1 VAQNYYISPQ
11 MKDVRRYFLC
21 ALVLN
26 LLAFTAFSQITDGF
40 EDGNFLSS
48 PAWLGDDSVFT
59 VVDVSG
65 DKQLRSTKSIPS
77 TSFYLATPSA
87 QAQEGQWEFFTSLQ
101 FNTSSAN
108 YVDVYL
114 TADQS
119 NLLAANLNGYFVRIG
134 GTTDEVSLFKKVNG
148 AATKII
154 DGADGITNASVNNL
168 KIKVTRTATG
178 DWKLERDNTG
188 FGSTYVQEGII
199 NDVTLNTSAF
209 FGVAITQST
218 ASFILKHFFDDFYVG
233 PIILDVTPP
242 QLVSA
247 VAIGSLGVDVLFN
260 EPLDLTSAELL
271 TNYMFSPGLT
281 VMPSQL
287 DAVNPALVHVFLW
300 PQGMTNG
307 TTYQLTTSSIADVNG
322 NVSGN
327 QTLSFS
333 FLIAEN
339 PLPGDVIINEFMCDP
354 SPTVGMPEVEY
365 IEVYNTSSK
374 YFDLTGWKIGDASSD
389 GTIQSG
395 WLYPGSYRILCASA
409 NVDTFNTITGVAV
422 TSFPSLNNTGDDIV
436 LKDASGVELDRI
448 SFTTDWY
455 KDINKADGGFSI
467 ERINPNDPCS
477 AEDNWRATESILG
490 GTPEQ
495 INSVFDDS
503 PDTTPPTIAQLIAL
517 PPNYLEVYF
526 SEGMDSTLLANANY
540 SVNPYLNLQAV
551 YVLGPHPNK
560 VTLQYADNFE
570 PSKTYNLFV
579 ENVADCWI
587 NAANLNGV
595 FSLPEEAAPGDVVIN
610 EILFDPYTGGYDWIE
625 VYNASNKVIDLKDW
639 QLANFDDDTI
649 ANFKSVNAHFYLQPN
664 AYAVLGKD
672 SAFVLQNYPAVVP
685 GTFVY
690 CETPSFNI
698 DSSTVYL
705 LQGNLLMDAVS
716 YTEEWHFKLLDETD
730 GVSLER
736 IDPSGASNDSFN
748 WHSAAEAIGFGT
760 PGGRNS
766 QYYPVV
772 TNGEFHFNSPT
783 VSPDSDGFEDVLQ
796 VSYNMSEPGLLG
808 TFTIFDDRGR
818 VVRTLFQ
825 SELLASSGS
834 FTWDGT
840 TDDQVKASIGPYV
853 AVFQAFNV
861 DGGLYFTQ
869 KKAFVVAGKI

>member
-1 VAQNYYISPQ
+1 

-26 LLAFTAFSQITDGF
+26 LLAFTAFSQITDDF
-40 EDGNFLSS
+40 EDGNFLSA

-65 DKQLRSTKSIPS
+65 DKQLRSNKTIPS
-77 TSFYLATPSA
+77 TSFYLATPST

-119 NLLAANLNGYFVRIG
+119 NLMAANLNGYFVRIG
-134 GTTDEVSLFKKVNG
+134 GTTDEISLFKKVNG
-148 AATKII
+148 VATKII
-154 DGADGITNASVNNL
+154 DGTDGITNTSVNNL
-168 KIKVTRTATG
+168 KIKVTRTSLG
-178 DWKLERDNTG
+178 DWKLARDVTG
-188 FGSTYVQEGII
+188 TGNSFFQEGVI
-199 NDVTLNTSAF
+199 NDVALSTSAF
-209 FGVAITQST
+209 FGVSVTQST

-247 VAIGSLGVDVLFN
+247 VAVGPTGVDVLFN
-260 EPLDLTSAELL
+260 EPLNVASAELL
-271 TNYMFSPGLT
+271 TNYLFSPGLT

-287 DAVNPALVHVFLW
+287 DAVNPALVHVQLW
-300 PQGMTNG
+300 TPGMTNG

-327 QTLSFS
+327 QTVSFV
-333 FLIAEN
+333 FLTAEN

-354 SPTVGMPEVEY
+354 SPVVGMPEVEY
-365 IEVYNTSSK
+365 IEVYNKSSK
-374 YFDLTGWKIGDASSD
+374 YFDLSGWKIGDASSD
-389 GTIQSG
+389 GTVQDG
-395 WLYPGSYRILCASA
+395 WLYPGSYRILCATA

-422 TSFPSLNNTGDDIV
+422 TSFPSLNNSGDDIV
-436 LKDASGVELDRI
+436 LKDANGIELDRI
-448 SFTTDWY
+448 SFTDDWY
-455 KDINKADGGFSI
+455 KDINKAEGGFSI

-477 AEDNWRATESILG
+477 AEDNWRATESING

-503 PDTTPPTIAQLIAL
+503 PDTTPPTITQLIAL

-540 SVNPYLNLQAV
+540 MVNPILNLQAV
-551 YVLGPHPNK
+551 YVLGAYPNK

-595 FSLPEEAAPGDVVIN
+595 FSLPEAAAPGDVVIN

-649 ANFKSVNAHFYLQPN
+649 ANFKSVNTHFYLQPN
-664 AYAVLGKD
+664 SYGVLGKD
-672 SAFVLQNYPAVVP
+672 SAFVLQNYPAAMP

-690 CETPSFNI
+690 CETPSFNV

-705 LQGNLLMDAVS
+705 LQGNTLMDAVS
-716 YTEEWHFKLLDETD
+716 YTADWHFKLLDETD

-736 IDPSGASNDSFN
+736 IDPSAPSNDVFN
-748 WHSAAEAIGFGT
+748 WHSGAEAIGFAT
-760 PGGRNS
+760 PGGKNS
-766 QYYPVV
+766 QYYPAVS
-772 TNGEFHFNSPT
+772 NGEFQFNSPT

-796 VSYNMSEPGLLG
+796 ISYEMSEPGLLG

-818 VVRTLFQ
+818 TIRTLFHN
-825 SELLASSGS
+825 ELLASSGS

-840 TDDQVKASIGPYV
+840 TDDQVKASIGPYI
-853 AVFQAFNV
+853 AVFEAFDA
-861 DGGLYFTQ
+861 DGGLFFIQ